1 MLLAVQR
8 NWLLKIPLSSPRCSV
23 QFVWSCCSLEI
34 FELCSDPLQKFCW
47 EHFCWSRRKT
57 NPDPCYFNKMSGDC
71 VHTSGWHVPGRPLL
85 CRWHPNNHSWAAL
98 GFGKH
103 NLMVSL
109 ADASTNISVWKFG
122 HTIFSRSILLL
133 LSFEFFISLF
143 PHPICS
149 CWSCFRPDIVNY
161 FNTAI
166 CFAHSAHD
174 PHQSHRKW
182 NEEVDPGKGLWWA
195 AYCVTGLWTSRAAA
209 LIGIILLF
217 TKETT
222 IFYMKSIFPVLIMLA
237 SYRKWEF
244 ASDTLCWVSCKLSWD
259 LRWSQE
265 ITWGNI
271 QGSFLVKCWLCERDL
286 WWKLRPGEDSEGR
299 ENGESQVERER
310 RGN

>member
-1 MLLAVQR
+1 MTCPRAAPAVQVTSQQ
-8 NWLLKIPLSSPRCSV
+8 WLLSSFGFWKTQLNGLTGRCLHKYECVKIWAS
-23 QFVWSCCSLEI
+23 
-34 FELCSDPLQKFCW
+34 
-47 EHFCWSRRKT
+47 HFCR
-57 NPDPCYFNKMSGDC
+57 
-71 VHTSGWHVPGRPLL
+71 
-85 CRWHPNNHSWAAL
+85 
-98 GFGKH
+98 
-103 NLMVSL
+103 
-109 ADASTNISVWKFG
+109 ST
-122 HTIFSRSILLL
+122 LLL

>member
-1 MLLAVQR
+1 MPPQIWVCENLGIQFL
-8 NWLLKIPLSSPRCSV
+8 PLHSC
-23 QFVWSCCSLEI
+23 FTLVWIL
-34 FELCSDPLQKFCW
+34 
-47 EHFCWSRRKT
+47 HFS
-57 NPDPCYFNKMSGDC
+57 
-71 VHTSGWHVPGRPLL
+71 
-85 CRWHPNNHSWAAL
+85 
-98 GFGKH
+98 
-103 NLMVSL
+103 
-109 ADASTNISVWKFG
+109 
-122 HTIFSRSILLL
+122 
-133 LSFEFFISLF
+133 F

-161 FNTAI
+161 FNSAI

-195 AYCVTGLWTSRAAA
+195 AYCVTGLWILL

-244 ASDTLCWVSCKLSWD
+244 ASDILCWVSCKLSLD

-299 ENGESQVERER
+299 ENVERER